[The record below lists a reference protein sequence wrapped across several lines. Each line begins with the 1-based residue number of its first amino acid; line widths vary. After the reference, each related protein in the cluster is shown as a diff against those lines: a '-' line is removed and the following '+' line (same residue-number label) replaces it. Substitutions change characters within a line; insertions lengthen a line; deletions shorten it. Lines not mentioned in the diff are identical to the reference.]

1 MQHDSRNGEDML
13 VCLEWHMMS
22 ILDTQH
28 DEGNSVPTHYNIKN
42 ELLDQFLNTE
52 IKNNKPMLLKLCI
65 LLFSYP
71 VNFSLLLHT

>member
-28 DEGNSVPTHYNIKN
+28 DEGNLVPTHYNIK
-42 ELLDQFLNTE
+42 
-52 IKNNKPMLLKLCI
+52 K
-65 LLFSYP
+65 
-71 VNFSLLLHT
+71 